1 MKTKLTIATLICVI
15 FMSCEKNNDDNNT
28 ELGNGFE
35 IYLTEKPYADN
46 LETDYSLVDF
56 DTITLSAEPIL
67 KYDDLISYDTTNHK
81 LTLGISHDSLKFGDV
96 GVYGRMFVVTVDKE
110 PIYCGFKW
118 TVISSVPCNW
128 IFIAEPY
135 EELDNLND
143 KEIVLSY
150 LNEKAKDPRLDKK
163 IIDRLEKDGK
173 IK

>member
-1 MKTKLTIATLICVI
+1 MKTKLIIAALICVI
-15 FMSCEKNNDDNNT
+15 FLSCKKNNDEKNN

-35 IYLTEKPYADN
+35 IYLTEKPYAYN
-46 LETDYSLVDF
+46 LETDYSVVDF
-56 DTITLSAEPIL
+56 DTITLSTEPIL
-67 KYDDLISYDTTNHK
+67 KYDDLISYDTTTHM
-81 LTLGISHDSLKFGDV
+81 LTLGISHDSLKIGDA

-118 TVISSVPCNW
+118 PVISSVPCNW

-135 EELDNLND
+135 QELDNLND

-150 LNEKAKDPRLDKK
+150 SNVQAKDPRLDKK